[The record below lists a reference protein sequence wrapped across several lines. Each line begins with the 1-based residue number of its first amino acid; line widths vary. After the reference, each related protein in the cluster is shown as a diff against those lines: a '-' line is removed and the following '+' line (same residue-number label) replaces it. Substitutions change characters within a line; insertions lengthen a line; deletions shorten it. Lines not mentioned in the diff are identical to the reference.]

1 MAFYRPAAYQ
11 RPLACGLLLLLLALP
26 AALDASGQA
35 FYIGFA
41 TRILI
46 FALAA
51 TSLNLVLGFGGMFSL
66 GHAAFFGAGAYVAAL
81 LHRHEMRPPHSRL
94 AALLHGCFAH
104 VAAGDRA
111 QQGAEEQGGGQ
122 RRQDAGF
129 PLAMTVAGLLALVVG
144 AISLRTRGVYFIMI
158 TLAFAQMTYYLFVS
172 ARVLGGDD
180 GLPLSGRMTLAGF
193 SLAGD
198 AAFFLVALA
207 CLALALIFLGRLA
220 DARFGHTI
228 QAIRENETRMEALGY
243 PVFRYR
249 LVCFALGGALAGLAG
264 ALLANLTGLASPN
277 LLQWMQSG
285 TLLVMVIIGGVG
297 YLYGGVA
304 GAVVLLTLE
313 EVLAGFTLHWHLGLG
328 LLLLAIVFFAPRGVA
343 ALLGKADG

>member
-1 MAFYRPAAYQ
+1 MAFYRPAPYQ
-11 RPLACGLLLLLLALP
+11 KPVALALMLALLALP
-26 AALDASGQA
+26 TVLGAFGQE

-51 TSLNLVLGFGGMFSL
+51 SSLNLILGFGGMFSL
-66 GHAAFFGAGAYVAAL
+66 GHAAFFGTGAYVAAICMSVGVSDVL
-81 LHRHEMRPPHSRL
+81 L
-94 AALLHGCFAH
+94 A
-104 VAAGDRA
+104 
-111 QQGAEEQGGGQ
+111 
-122 RRQDAGF
+122 F
-129 PLAMTVAGLLALVVG
+129 PLAMGVAGMFALLVG

-172 ARVLGGDD
+172 ARAWGGDD
-180 GLPLSGRMTLAGF
+180 GLPLVGRM
-193 SLAGD
+193 SLAGLSLSSD
-198 AAFFLVALA
+198 TALFYVALA
-207 CLALALIFLGRLA
+207 CLALTLIFLGRLA
-220 DARFGHTI
+220 DARFGRVI

-249 LVCFALGGALAGLAG
+249 LICFALGGTLAGLAG

-297 YLYGGVA
+297 YLYGGVV
-304 GAVVLLTLE
+304 GALILLCLE
-313 EVLAGFTLHWHLGLG
+313 EVLAGFTLHWHIGLG
-328 LLLLAIVFFAPRGVA
+328 LLLLAIVLFAPKGVA
-343 ALLGKADG
+343 ALFGKAHG